1 MFESNLELLQ
11 WIAILAISLSIV
23 AISYSIYAIRSEL
36 PGEDR
41 TYKDP
46 LPRLIRMI
54 WPLVRVFAHNFGER
68 LPADFLEKYQKLL
81 RKSGLDYLFS
91 PSELFGL
98 QIVSALIMLCMSDF
112 ILSSLDLRDF
122 LLELIGAGLG
132 FAMPLSTITSKRKK
146 RELQL
151 TKELPVYLDFLT
163 MAVQAGMNMSGA
175 IAQAV
180 SKGPEGAL
188 RYEFQKVQR
197 DMKAGMSRSNA
208 LREMADRLE
217 IRDISG
223 FVTAVIQAEKTGAS
237 VGISLKA
244 QADQRR
250 SERFQRAEK
259 AAMEAPVKLIF
270 PLVAFIFPLTFV
282 FIAFPIVMKFMYE
295 I

>member
-11 WIAILAISLSIV
+11 WIAIMAVSFSIL

-98 QIVSALIMLCMSDF
+98 QMVSALIMLGMSDF

-122 LLELIGAGLG
+122 LLEAIGAGLG

-163 MAVQAGMNMSGA
+163 MAVQAGLNMSGA

-180 SKGPEGAL
+180 SKGPDGAL

-217 IRDISG
+217 IRDITG

>member
-1 MFESNLELLQ
+1 MAVSFS
-11 WIAILAISLSIV
+11 IL

-98 QIVSALIMLCMSDF
+98 QMVSALIMLGMSDF

-122 LLELIGAGLG
+122 LLEAIGAGLG

-163 MAVQAGMNMSGA
+163 MAVQAGLNMSGA

-180 SKGPEGAL
+180 SKGPDGAL

-217 IRDISG
+217 IRDITG

>member
-11 WIAILAISLSIV
+11 WLAILAVSFSIL

-98 QIVSALIMLCMSDF
+98 QIVSALIMLGMSDF

-122 LLELIGAGLG
+122 LLESIGAGLG
-132 FAMPLSTITSKRKK
+132 FAMPLSSITSKRKK

-217 IRDISG
+217 IRDVTG

>member
-1 MFESNLELLQ
+1 MFELNLELLQ
-11 WIAILAISLSIV
+11 WIAILAVSCSIL

-54 WPLVRVFAHNFGER
+54 WPLVRVVAHNFGER

-98 QIVSALIMLCMSDF
+98 QIVSALIMLGMSDF

-122 LLELIGAGLG
+122 LLEAIGAGLG
-132 FAMPLSTITSKRKK
+132 FAMPLSSITSKRKK

-197 DMKAGMSRSNA
+197 DMKAGMSRSSA

-217 IRDISG
+217 VRDITG
-223 FVTAVIQAEKTGAS
+223 FVTAVVQAEKTGAS

-270 PLVAFIFPLTFV
+270 PLVAFIFPLTFA

>member
-11 WIAILAISLSIV
+11 WIAILAISLSIM

-217 IRDISG
+217 IRDITG

>member
-11 WIAILAISLSIV
+11 WIAILAVSFSIL

-98 QIVSALIMLCMSDF
+98 QMVSALIMLGMSDF

-122 LLELIGAGLG
+122 LLEAIGAGLG

-163 MAVQAGMNMSGA
+163 MAVQAGLNMSGA

-180 SKGPEGAL
+180 SKGPDGAL

-217 IRDISG
+217 IRDITG

>member
-11 WIAILAISLSIV
+11 WLAILAVSFSIL

-46 LPRLIRMI
+46 LPRLIRMV

-98 QIVSALIMLCMSDF
+98 QIVSALITLGMSDF

-122 LLELIGAGLG
+122 LLESIGAGLG
-132 FAMPLSTITSKRKK
+132 FAMPLSSITSKRKK

-151 TKELPVYLDFLT
+151 TRELPVYLDFLT

-217 IRDISG
+217 IRDITG
-223 FVTAVIQAEKTGAS
+223 FVTAVVQAEKTGAS